1 MTFCIRCTIINMTP
15 NTSTISK
22 GGIILI
28 QVDVRSRV
36 PIYEQIVNSFK
47 QMTMSGILSPDEKL
61 PSVRDLSQELTIN
74 PNTIQK
80 AYQELERQNIIY
92 TKRGQGSFVNPNI
105 QAINKEEKM
114 EDLIEEIKKI
124 VIESMYLGISKEEF
138 LKLITSAYDDSSNG
152 QDKQ

>member
-1 MTFCIRCTIINMTP
+1 
-15 NTSTISK
+15 
-22 GGIILI
+22 
-28 QVDVRSRV
+28 
-36 PIYEQIVNSFK
+36 
-47 QMTMSGILSPDEKL
+47 MSGILSPDEKL

-114 EDLIEEIKKI
+114 KDLIEEIKRI
-124 VIESMYLGISKEEF
+124 IIESMYLGISKEELF
-138 LKLITSAYDDSSNG
+138 SIISSAYDSSNG

>member
-1 MTFCIRCTIINMTP
+1 M
-15 NTSTISK
+15 K

-61 PSVRDLSQELTIN
+61 PSVRELSQELTIN

-114 EDLIEEIKKI
+114 GELIEEIKRII
-124 VIESMYLGISKEEF
+124 VESMYLGISKE
-138 LKLITSAYDDSSNG
+138 KLLDIINSAYEDNII
-152 QDKQ
+152 QEKK